1 VNIEAFQIQPVGR
14 SGATRDLF
22 PLLPYASAS
31 ARTMTIRPVR
41 PPSETLH
48 LFPVMPGWN
57 FKQPLRVVVEL
68 DDDGTYIVSDD
79 VFAQYGQGE
88 TSEEAISDYVS
99 SLAEYLELLEL
110 RAKDHKPTAR
120 LFGRYHAFVSRSK
133 NALRPS

>member
-1 VNIEAFQIQPVGR
+1 MAIK
-14 SGATRDLF
+14 
-22 PLLPYASAS
+22 
-31 ARTMTIRPVR
+31 PVR

-88 TSEEAISDYVS
+88 TSEEAISDFVS

-120 LFGRYHAFVSRSK
+120 LFGRYHSFVSRSK
-133 NALRPS
+133 KALRPS